1 MSTFKISNERIIL
14 VHKSFSNQTLIH
26 SCSQKKAPF
35 TNEECLKINVKSGLV
50 LKNMHIVEG
59 IHHTFY

>member
-1 MSTFKISNERIIL
+1 MLINMSINEIA
-14 VHKSFSNQTLIH
+14 T
-26 SCSQKKAPF
+26 KKAPF

-59 IHHTFY
+59 IHHAFY